1 MNDQF
6 SGLHGKV
13 VLPKISN
20 FFEMFKSSRNIMSL
34 FFISV
39 YAALNQSVKHVGH
52 KLLIYSDAIQTAPAF
67 PGGKKVE

>member
-1 MNDQF
+1 
-6 SGLHGKV
+6 
-13 VLPKISN
+13 
-20 FFEMFKSSRNIMSL
+20 MFKSSRNIMSL

-52 KLLIYSDAIQTAPAF
+52 KLLNYSDAIQTAPAF